1 MKRQSFAAGWAKLQE
16 VLVIVDDQA
25 GEMMNEFQ
33 LDHLKDILVTKDDKQ
48 VHIHLFLFCFVLFFL
63 FPFSFANLMS
73 LSAEGKPLSFG

>member
-1 MKRQSFAAGWAKLQE
+1 
-16 VLVIVDDQA
+16 VIVDDQA

-63 FPFSFANLMS
+63 FSFFFF
-73 LSAEGKPLSFG
+73 LSFLDC